1 MKSNCCQPS
10 SCLALFYLQGE
21 KERERKRMIEGG
33 EGGDGE
39 KYAKG
44 GKTVGAEKEGK
55 KEKEIPREERE

>member
-1 MKSNCCQPS
+1 
-10 SCLALFYLQGE
+10 
-21 KERERKRMIEGG
+21 MIEGG